1 MNTTQKKDKP
11 VIRLFI
17 TGFFMGLA
25 DLIPGVSGGTVAF
38 ISGIYEEL
46 LYSIKKVSGEALK
59 LILQFR
65 IKEAFAAI
73 PFRFL
78 VPLFAGIFTAV
89 LSLANLLGYL
99 LDTYPSFV
107 WSFFFG
113 LVIASTWLVAKRVV
127 KWDMRDVMAFAV
139 TSVVGY
145 LVVGAVPVET
155 PANLPMYFLSG
166 MIAICAMILPG
177 ISGSF
182 ILLILGK
189 YTQVL
194 GAVREMD
201 ILVLLAVASGAV
213 VGLALF
219 ARFLSWLFAKH
230 HDISVAALA
239 GFMLGSV
246 RKLWPWQEVIT
257 TRVNSHGD
265 VVPVAT
271 RNIFPEQADAMTI
284 GIIALM
290 IVGLGIILFIDRLD
304 LMKEKTSDITD
315 KSFKKEHKKALKKA
329 EN

>member
-1 MNTTQKKDKP
+1 MSTKNKKDKP
-11 VIRLFI
+11 LLRLVV
-17 TGFFMGLA
+17 TGFFMGTA

-46 LYSIKKVSGEALK
+46 LVSIKKVSGEVIK
-59 LILQFR
+59 LALQFKIR
-65 IKEAFAAI
+65 EAIAAI

-113 LVIASTWLVAKRVV
+113 LVIASTWIVAKRV
-127 KWDMRDVMAFAV
+127 KTWPLPNILSFIIFLI
-139 TSVVGY
+139 VGY
-145 LVVGAVPVET
+145 IVVGAVPVET
-155 PANLPMYFLSG
+155 PSNLPMYFLSG

-182 ILLILGK
+182 ILLIMGK

-194 GAVREMD
+194 GAVREMN
-201 ILVLLAVASGAV
+201 IAVLVSVMLGAI
-213 VGLALF
+213 VGLAVF
-219 ARFLSWLFAKH
+219 SRFLSWLFAKH
-230 HDISVAALA
+230 HDISVAALS

-246 RKLWPWQEVIT
+246 RKLWPWQEVIA
-257 TRVNSHGD
+257 TRINSHGD
-265 VVPVAT
+265 VVPLAT
-271 RNIFPEQADAMTI
+271 QNIVPPQIDAAVL

-290 IVGLGIILFIDRLD
+290 AIGIAIVLYIDRLD
-304 LMKEKTSDITD
+304 LVKE
-315 KSFKKEHKKALKKA
+315 EHAA
-329 EN
+329 